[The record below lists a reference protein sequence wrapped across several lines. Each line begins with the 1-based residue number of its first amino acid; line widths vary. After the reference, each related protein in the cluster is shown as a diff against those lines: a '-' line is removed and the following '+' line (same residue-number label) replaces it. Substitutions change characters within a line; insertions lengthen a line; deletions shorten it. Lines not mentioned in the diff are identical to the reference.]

1 VVDNNGSPVNKALVI
16 LRPDTGGGTGTTT
29 NEAGQFT
36 LLHVPP
42 GNYTVTITRDGYT
55 FRPKHGTDSVR
66 VTEDMTK
73 TRLTFTLL
81 RTGAITGRVVNEDGD
96 PITGASVQ
104 VIPWRPKKRNTNAT
118 NIAVT
123 NDRGEYRAYGLAPG
137 EYTIAVQY
145 QPPERNTTLQ
155 GAVIPGAYAP
165 TYYPGNPGQAIPLRL
180 PPGMDLNGID
190 LQLQPAKGVT
200 VSGRVTGSPAN
211 ALFVSVDLQP
221 IGGLGQ
227 SRSAMIQRQ
236 NGTFRFHDILPGNYR
251 ATARY
256 LEQNGIRDMIAR
268 RIITVGEDD
277 ITGLHLHLQP
287 PMIIDGRV
295 LTPPGR
301 TIPAGVV
308 IVLGSKEPGDS
319 EGGGIAQVSVPGAFR
334 MTEVQAGDYQVIVAA
349 EATDDLYVQSIRLG
363 TRDAL
368 TEGVHVG
375 GGPVGSL
382 EVTFAPNGAR
392 VDCTVTTE
400 QGDPAPSAHVMLLP
414 DPPRE
419 SQVARYGQCVTD
431 QKGTCTITGIAPGSY
446 HAFAFPGEPD
456 IDFRD
461 PDSRTP
467 LQPYSTATTLKEG
480 ERVRLALK
488 TLPEE

>member
-1 VVDNNGSPVNKALVI
+1 
-16 LRPDTGGGTGTTT
+16 
-29 NEAGQFT
+29 
-36 LLHVPP
+36 
-42 GNYTVTITRDGYT
+42 
-55 FRPKHGTDSVR
+55 
-66 VTEDMTK
+66 
-73 TRLTFTLL
+73 
-81 RTGAITGRVVNEDGD
+81 
-96 PITGASVQ
+96 
-104 VIPWRPKKRNTNAT
+104 
-118 NIAVT
+118 
-123 NDRGEYRAYGLAPG
+123 
-137 EYTIAVQY
+137 
-145 QPPERNTTLQ
+145 
-155 GAVIPGAYAP
+155 
-165 TYYPGNPGQAIPLRL
+165 
-180 PPGMDLNGID
+180 MDLNGID

-211 ALFVSVDLQP
+211 SFFISVDLQP
-221 IGGLGQ
+221 VGGLGQ
-227 SRSAMIQRQ
+227 SQSAIIRRQ
-236 NGTFRFHDILPGNYR
+236 NGTFTFHDILPGNYR
-251 ATARY
+251 ATARFQ
-256 LEQNGIRDMIAR
+256 EQNGNPNMTTR
-268 RIITVGEDD
+268 RSITVGEDN
-277 ITGLHLHLQP
+277 ITGLILHLQP
-287 PMIIDGRV
+287 PAIIDGRV

-319 EGGGIAQVSVPGAFR
+319 EGGGTAQVSAPGTFR
-334 MTEVQAGDYQVIVAA
+334 MTEVPPGDYQVIVAA
-349 EATDDLYVQSIRLG
+349 EAADDLYVQSIRLG

-382 EVTFAPNGAR
+382 DVAFTPNGAR
-392 VDCTVTTE
+392 ADCTVTTE
-400 QGDPAPSAHVMLLP
+400 QGNPAPSAHIMLLP

-431 QKGTCTITGIAPGSY
+431 QNGTCTITGIAPGSY